1 MTSPKK
7 RKAGAPS
14 LSQRVEAL
22 AKNTKFGED
31 GLRILAI
38 PISRDEFD
46 FKGITPEE
54 GQKILLYE
62 YAREVEIRYSRDA
75 FSIYG
80 SSARWGFGD
89 SYHKFLSE
97 YFPLPFQTIKRD
109 YPAILEHPFMRMNN
123 PDPSLP
129 YSGIISEMGD
139 YWYGRCSSHE
149 IALDCSVPPHVH
161 YLRIAVNAGKSEMK
175 KVFSQW
181 VDDNIQSQQKRRGSV
196 IVEDKLNALAAWRAH
211 RAGLHREEFCELKPL
226 VPYADASAYRTAW
239 KRAEKDLISLV
250 KK

>member
-7 RKAGAPS
+7 RKPVEQP
-14 LSQRVEAL
+14 LSQRVIAL
-22 AKNTKFGED
+22 AKETRFGKD
-31 GLRILAI
+31 GLRILAT
-38 PISRDEFD
+38 PLSHDEFD
-46 FKGITPEE
+46 FRGITPEE
-54 GQKILLYE
+54 GQKMLLYE

-75 FSIYG
+75 FSVYG
-80 SSARWGFGD
+80 SRARWGLGD
-89 SYHKFLSE
+89 SYHKFLSA

-109 YPAILEHPFMRMNN
+109 YPAILDHPFMRINN

-129 YSGIISEMGD
+129 YSGVISEMGD

-149 IALDCSVPPHVH
+149 IAPDCSAPPNVH
-161 YLRIAVNAGKSEMK
+161 YLRIAVNAGRSEMK

-181 VDDNIQSQQKRRGSV
+181 VDDNIQSQQKRRGGI
-196 IVEDKLNALAAWRAH
+196 IVEDRLNALAAWRAH

-239 KRAEKDLISLV
+239 KRAEKDLQSLV
-250 KK
+250 RK